1 MFRSQEPKT
10 YVYLLGGLGNNLF
23 QINYGLSL
31 SDRNVLFVSNLIKSK
46 FWSWLFNWSHHEDSV
61 LQITFLNEVN
71 IQQISPVKVLFHL
84 IGLKV
89 SKFVGSPIL
98 GVSWESIHGDR
109 VNFGYFQNTPHQ
121 EWIVKLRTSVS
132 LENYEHVLHMRLGD
146 SPTLQVDVDAQ
157 IKLLRVLGLKMI
169 YVVTNDCNSATSIL
183 NELDIDFELLRG
195 GVMDNLDALMRAKI
209 LIVPQSTFSLTAV
222 FLSNSLETLYVNDRF
237 WSLKGKDIRCN
248 VVYY

>member
-1 MFRSQEPKT
+1 MIRFQEPKT

-31 SDRNVLFVSNLIKSK
+31 LDRNVIFVSNIIKSK
-46 FWSWLFNWSHHEDSV
+46 SWSWLFNWSCHEDSV
-61 LQITFLNEVN
+61 LQIPFLNEVN
-71 IQQISPVKVLFHL
+71 IEQISHLKVLIHL

-89 SKFVGSPIL
+89 SKSVGTPFL

-109 VNFGYFQNTPHQ
+109 VNFGYFQSTFHQ

-132 LENYEHVLHMRLGD
+132 LENYEHVMHMRLGD

-157 IKLLRVLGLKMI
+157 IKLLRALGLKKI
-169 YVVTNDCNSATSIL
+169 YVVTNDPNSASSIL
-183 NELDIDFELLRG
+183 KELYIDFELLRG
-195 GVMDNLDALMRAKI
+195 GVKDNLDALTRAKI

-222 FLSNSLETLYVNDRF
+222 FLSDSLETLYVNDRF
-237 WSLKGKDIRCN
+237 WSLKGKNIRCN